1 MSWIKEFFT
10 ENLELKILALA
21 LAVALWAA
29 VGSDPVTEA
38 SFRVAVELTNVPRG
52 LEVLTEYPTVQLWAR
67 GPSRAVRHATAG
79 DFGVRVNA
87 ASVSRPGNKTF
98 ALEPARVTAPVGL
111 QVVSLIPSEV
121 RIGFEQTASR
131 DVPVEPQFT
140 GAPMP
145 GYHISGFKVTPPQV
159 RIAGPGSRVESA
171 TTAITDPLDVS
182 QLAEPRTFTTSVFV
196 PDPVVRTVTPR
207 AVRVRVEV
215 EAITQPA
222 PSPSPEAA
230 P

>member
-1 MSWIKEFFT
+1 MNWIKEFFA
-10 ENLELKILALA
+10 ESLELKILALA

-38 SFRVAVELTNVPRG
+38 SFRVAVELTNVPRT
-52 LEVLTEYPTVQLWAR
+52 LEVLTEQPTVQLWAR
-67 GPSRAVRHATAG
+67 GPSRAVRQATAG

-87 ASVSRPGNKTF
+87 VSVSGPGDRTF
-98 ALEPARVTAPVGL
+98 ALDPARVTAPVGL

-121 RIGFEQTASR
+121 RIGFERTASR
-131 DVPVEPQFT
+131 EVPVEPQFT

-145 GYHISGFKVTPPQV
+145 GYHISDYTVTPRHV
-159 RIAGPGSRVESA
+159 KIAGPGSRVESA

-182 QLAEPRTFTTSVFV
+182 QLTESRTFTTSVFV
-196 PDPVVRTVTPR
+196 PDPLVRTVTPK
-207 AVRVRVEV
+207 AVRVKVEV
-215 EAITQPA
+215 EAIAQPA
-222 PSPSPEAA
+222 PSPSAETA